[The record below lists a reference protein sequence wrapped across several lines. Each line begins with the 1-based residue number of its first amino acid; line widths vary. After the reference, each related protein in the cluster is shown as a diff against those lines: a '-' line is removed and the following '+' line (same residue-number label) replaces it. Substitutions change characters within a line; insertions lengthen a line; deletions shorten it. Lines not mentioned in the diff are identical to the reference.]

1 MGTINR
7 YRMKSI
13 AIFIFIAML
22 FSCQNRINKV
32 RQMNATELIPKIEE
46 LDMNLV
52 YTDSGKVAAKLRSPR
67 MLDFTDQ
74 KFPYREFPDGVHVT
88 FYDKKDR
95 KKNTAESDY
104 AIQFEGSQLIDMRG
118 HVKIVT
124 SDSTILEA
132 RQLYWDQD
140 QEWLFTDMSYT
151 IKMNNGTTNKGQ
163 GF

>member
-1 MGTINR
+1 
-7 YRMKSI
+7 
-13 AIFIFIAML
+13 
-22 FSCQNRINKV
+22 
-32 RQMNATELIPKIEE
+32 MNATELIPKIEE

-163 GF
+163 GFDARQDFDNFISRSNVGVHQIEDQEP